1 MTNAAKLKRE
11 AKRAEFWR
19 TAKRQKVSIL
29 LAIPFLI
36 YVIIFM
42 YWPIGGWIRAFFNF
56 KPGKVLSES
65 EYVGLR
71 FFIELFTSPGFW
83 QALRNTLIIAFMSLI
98 LGTFFTITFA
108 IFLNEI
114 RNLAYKRVIQTVS
127 YLPHFVSWVVVIGI
141 FREILSVDGGLLN
154 DLLIKVGIIEEPL
167 RFLLT
172 GKWYYYIVTFMGI
185 WKEMGWGAI
194 IYLAVM
200 SSINPSL
207 YEASFVDGAG
217 RFRRI
222 WHVTM
227 PGLKN
232 IIIIMLVLQTG
243 WVLNVGFEQSVLLAN
258 GAIIKN
264 SDVLATYIMRY
275 GLQMGRFSFA
285 TAAGIFQ
292 SLVGVSLVLFA
303 NIFAKR
309 IGDYNVFS

>member
-1 MTNAAKLKRE
+1 MIQLANLGSR
-11 AKRAEFWR
+11 RDVFWR
-19 TAKRQKVSIL
+19 TVKHQKIKIL
-29 LAIPFLI
+29 LVLPFLI
-36 YVIIFM
+36 YVIVFM
-42 YWPIGGWIRAFFNF
+42 YVPVGGWIRAFYDF
-56 KPGKVLSES
+56 KPARVLSECDF
-65 EYVGLR
+65 VGFR
-71 FFIELFTSPGFW
+71 FFEELFTSPGFW
-83 QALRNTLIIAFMSLI
+83 RALKNTLIIAFMNLI
-98 LGTFFTITFA
+98 LGTLCTITFA

-114 RNLAYKRVIQTVS
+114 RTLWYKRVIQTVS

-141 FREILSVDGGLLN
+141 FTEILSVDGGLLN
-154 DLLIKVGIIEEPL
+154 ELLLKIGVIREPL

-172 GKWYYYIVTFMGI
+172 GKWYYYIVTFMSI
-185 WKEMGWGAI
+185 WKEMGWSAI

-207 YEASFVDGAG
+207 YEAAFVDGAG
-217 RFRRI
+217 RFKRI
-222 WHVTM
+222 WHVTL

-243 WVLNVGFEQSVLLAN
+243 WVLNVGFEQSILLAN

-264 SDVLATYIMRY
+264 SDVLSTYIMRY

-303 NIFAKR
+303 NLFAKR
-309 IGDYNVFS
+309 IGDYNVLS